1 MPPLLHRSA
10 ALGMCLTLWGCPS
23 SPPPD
28 AGAPRDANA
37 TADAPVRRNRRLRR
51 RAARNRVRPSNGV
64 AAAPTNEPAAEVYDE
79 DPPEAP
85 RVRHNPES
93 GPTLPEDLGPPPA
106 TTFDMTQA
114 NSGPMG
120 LEPAQVSR
128 ALNPLLPRFAACAE
142 YATRDDGSGPRGRV
156 NLRLRV
162 RPDGSPAAARVSG
175 GNGGPE
181 FVLCVRRVA
190 ASARFAHFGGPDV
203 FVTWGFDVDG

>member
-1 MPPLLHRSA
+1 MPSLLHRSA
-10 ALGMCLTLWGCPS
+10 ALGICLSLGACPS

-28 AGAPRDANA
+28 AGAPRDAA
-37 TADAPVRRNRRLRR
+37 VVDAPVRRNRRLRR
-51 RAARNRVRPSNGV
+51 RAARNRVRPANGV
-64 AAAPTNEPAAEVYDE
+64 AAAPAAGSPGEVFDE

-114 NSGPMG
+114 NDGPMG

-142 YATRDDGSGPRGRV
+142 FATRDDGSGPRGRV

-162 RPDGSPAAARVSG
+162 RPDGSPAAARVAG

>member
-1 MPPLLHRSA
+1 MPPLLHRSV
-10 ALGMCLTLWGCPS
+10 ALGLCLTLWGCPS

-28 AGAPRDANA
+28 AGAARDVIAA
-37 TADAPVRRNRRLRR
+37 SDAPVRRNRRLRR
-51 RAARNRVRPSNGV
+51 RAARNRARAENG
-64 AAAPTNEPAAEVYDE
+64 AAAPTTEPAGEVYDD

-85 RVRHNPES
+85 QVRRNPES

-114 NSGPMG
+114 QNGPMG
-120 LEPAQVSR
+120 LEPRQVSR
-128 ALNPLLPRFAACAE
+128 ALDPLLPRFSACAA

-156 NLRLRV
+156 NLRMRV

-190 ASARFAHFGGPDV
+190 AAARFASFGGPDV